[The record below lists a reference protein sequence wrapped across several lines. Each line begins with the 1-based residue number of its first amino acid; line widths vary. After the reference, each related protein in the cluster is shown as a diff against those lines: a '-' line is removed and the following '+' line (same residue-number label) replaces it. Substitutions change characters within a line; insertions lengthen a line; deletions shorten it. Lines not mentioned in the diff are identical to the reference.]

1 MSAPGDSRICR
12 LAVARI
18 ILAETAVILRTT
30 AALAAFTHLSHFRLR
45 TSRYSSV
52 AALVGLLQRELL
64 WRYLTQ
70 ICLTDPGVT

>member
-1 MSAPGDSRICR
+1 M
-12 LAVARI
+12 
-18 ILAETAVILRTT
+18 
-30 AALAAFTHLSHFRLR
+30 AAFTHLSHFRLR

-70 ICLTDPGVT
+70 ICLTDPGAT

>member
-1 MSAPGDSRICR
+1 MG
-12 LAVARI
+12 AVYARI
-18 ILAETAVILRTT
+18 VSTELSAVILRAT

>member
-1 MSAPGDSRICR
+1 
-12 LAVARI
+12 
-18 ILAETAVILRTT
+18 
-30 AALAAFTHLSHFRLR
+30 
-45 TSRYSSV
+45 V